1 MKFEYERLSEKRNEE
16 IENMQIINPFGE
28 LWVPRL
34 SFKGIR
40 VVKSED
46 EYYVFS
52 QLIGGPNFYDAHPDE
67 AYYLFVCKDK
77 YYFIT
82 LGDGDYTREIVN
94 KWKPRIE
101 NITIRIKKNNK
112 LSEEDICA
120 LIQSFKIEEKSGYHE
135 DDDFISFKIYYNNIL
150 MLKEF

>member
-1 MKFEYERLSEKRNEE
+1 MKFEYGRLSEKRNEE

-46 EYYVFS
+46 EYYVFKH
-52 QLIGGPNFYDAHPDE
+52 LIGGPNFYDAHPDE

-94 KWKPRIE
+94 EWKPHIE
-101 NITIRIKKNNK
+101 NMYHMLGFGDVTVEPSQEMIDEYNAIQANK
-112 LSEEDICA
+112 
-120 LIQSFKIEEKSGYHE
+120 EKGA
-135 DDDFISFKIYYNNIL
+135 
-150 MLKEF
+150 

>member
-1 MKFEYERLSEKRNEE
+1 M
-16 IENMQIINPFGE
+16 
-28 LWVPRL
+28 
-34 SFKGIR
+34 
-40 VVKSED
+40 
-46 EYYVFS
+46 
-52 QLIGGPNFYDAHPDE
+52 IGGPNFYDAHPDE
-67 AYYLFVCKDK
+67 AYYLFVRKDK

-82 LGDGDYTREIVN
+82 LGGGDYTRGIVN

-112 LSEEDICA
+112 LSEEDVCA